1 MNVEP
6 PADKAE
12 FKSKKELLVDERRE
26 QIIDVAIR
34 LFSDMGFYRTTI
46 EKIAE
51 AGGFSQGFI
60 YRYFKDKDDLLF
72 HALSVVLDS
81 YETEIPPRL
90 LGIKHP
96 IDRLCATVSAF
107 CAVVDSRGQATVL
120 AYRSTRSLTVEQQKP
135 IMMAEEKT
143 NQYLRDGL
151 DACIRDGYMV
161 PVDEHLMVYQYL
173 LFSHS
178 WALKRWA
185 FKDRYTIDE
194 YVIGGLKLLV
204 KPFLTPQGLDYWM
217 KYYEDT

>member
-6 PADKAE
+6 SANKAE

-26 QIIDVAIR
+26 QIVDVAIK
-34 LFSDMGFYRTTI
+34 LFSEMGYYRTTI

-60 YRYFKDKDDLLF
+60 YRYFEDKDDLLF
-72 HALSVVLDS
+72 HALSVVLNS

-90 LGIKHP
+90 QGIKHP
-96 IDRLCATVSAF
+96 IDRLCATISAF

-120 AYRSTRSLTVEQQKP
+120 AYRSTRSLTADRQKP
-135 IMMAEEKT
+135 IMAAEEKT
-143 NQYLRDGL
+143 NQFLRDGL

-161 PVDEHLMVYQYL
+161 QVDEPLMVYQYL

-194 YVIGGLKLLV
+194 YVSGGLKLLV
-204 KPFLTPQGLDYWM
+204 KPFLTDQGLEYWQ
-217 KYYEDT
+217 KYYEED